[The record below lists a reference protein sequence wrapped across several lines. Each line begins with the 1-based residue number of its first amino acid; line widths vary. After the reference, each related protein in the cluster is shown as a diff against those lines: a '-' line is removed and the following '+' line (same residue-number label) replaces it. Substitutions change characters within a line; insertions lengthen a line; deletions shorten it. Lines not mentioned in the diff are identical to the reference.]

1 MQNIGTL
8 WPVDVEHGWIIAG
21 SELRER
27 ECGVLDGGY
36 GGISLSVSAVA
47 ECDSVALHQSPVS
60 RKDEDAIEVVQDIAL
75 MF

>member
-1 MQNIGTL
+1 MMQNIGTL

-47 ECDSVALHQSPVS
+47 ECDSVTLHQSPT
-60 RKDEDAIEVVQDIAL
+60 KN
-75 MF
+75 

>member
-27 ECGVLDGGY
+27 ECGLLDGGY

-47 ECDSVALHQSPVS
+47 ECDSVALHQSPS
-60 RKDEDAIEVVQDIAL
+60 PWYMHRL
-75 MF
+75 SPL